1 MAQTIGALL
10 FSVLMA
16 AASAAAQE
24 YRGTIEGRVVDESG
38 AALPGVSIATTHIE
52 TAVTAT
58 TVTNAQGVYVLPLLR
73 PGFYRITFEL
83 QGFNRVERNRIEVR
97 VDDRVVVDVS
107 MKVGGVQETVTVTAD
122 TPLLESGSGS
132 VGEVIDGKRLELMPL
147 SDGNPFTL
155 IRMAPGIETFGDLR
169 YFRPF
174 DNNATA
180 EFTAS
185 GAPTSN
191 AYTIDGAPNNAHR
204 QGNADSR
211 MAMTPPA
218 GAIEEFKIQTA
229 VFDAQQG
236 RAAGATVNV
245 AMRGGTN
252 TYRGDSY
259 FYYRDESM
267 AENEYFLKLRGQP
280 EPPLDYS
287 RRGFTVGGPV
297 RLGNLYDG
305 RRKTFFFT
313 AWEWLDDRFPDASQ
327 QTVPTLKQRQGD
339 FSDLLAQN
347 ILIYDPMTARQVG
360 PRIVR
365 DPFPGNIIPAHRI
378 SPIAREIL
386 SYYPEPNQ
394 AGDATGRNNYASGV
408 TRDDDYYTMNFRGDH
423 TFSRA
428 HRISGRYARNNR
440 KEQRGNPF
448 GEVNGVR
455 PLGFFMFRIND
466 QVSGDYV
473 WTMGQSS
480 LLNIRGSWN
489 RFREFDKRQSQDVFD
504 PASLGFSPQ
513 TVALF
518 RGYKYFPQ
526 MDLDG
531 FTDVGTNWLGGI
543 TSQGWAFQ
551 PTWSMLT
558 GRHSIK
564 AGYDF
569 RANRE
574 DELFDGHAAGL
585 YQFRGNFTRAQDNS
599 SNQFGQD
606 LAAMMLGIVTGGRIE
621 QFGDRFNQVFYHAG
635 FIQDD
640 WRITNRL
647 TLNLGLRYEYET
659 APTER
664 FNRNVRGF
672 DPNAEPS
679 IGPAA
684 AAAYARNPIPELPAS
699 QFNVRGG
706 VRFATAENRQFWIPD
721 SNNFEPRIGAAY
733 RLNDNTVLRGGW
745 GMYVQPSYIF
755 GTRQLGFS
763 ANTNIVPTLD
773 TGLTFRATL
782 FNPFPDGTLV
792 DPLGQT
798 LGVNTNVG
806 GDLARFFDDIN
817 FKNGNVM
824 RFVAGVQRELPGQI
838 AVEAN
843 YLGTKGYDLRTDVQ
857 LNALPPWL
865 LSTSPIRDDAR
876 NSYLTSTT
884 STGGVPNPLW
894 NLVPG
899 MDLNGQ
905 FTSRAR
911 LLKPYPL
918 FDSIEGRRYDGS
930 SQYHSLQLSARR
942 RMSHGLFIAAN
953 YTYAHGTEWV
963 VRLNDGDAEYAP
975 RAFGIPHRFVFN
987 PMWEL
992 PFGKGRTFGRNAG
1005 RVLDAVIG
1013 GWTVAGVYQY
1023 QSGAL
1028 LPSSTGNLGNLYY
1041 SGDPHELR
1049 TRIRQDMDVLNET
1062 VFDTRGFYFWDDLVK
1077 DANGTVSAALQ
1088 RADPRKNLVSNLRTF
1103 PLRIR
1108 GFTGTPMNYLDL
1120 SLVKRL
1126 NVRGRVRAQ
1135 FHIEVYNATDFA
1147 WFTNPNLDPTSSNF
1161 GKVTGTRNLPREVQ
1175 LGAKITF

>member
-1 MAQTIGALL
+1 MTRAVASICLLALL
-10 FSVLMA
+10 TTA
-16 AASAAAQE
+16 AVAQE
-24 YRGTIEGRVVDESG
+24 YRGAIEGRVVDESG
-38 AALPGVSIATTHIE
+38 GALPGVTVAATHLE
-52 TAVTAT
+52 TGVAAT
-58 TVTNAQGVYVLPLLR
+58 TVTNSEGIYQLPLLR
-73 PGFYRITFEL
+73 PGLYKIAFEL
-83 QGFNRVERNRIEVR
+83 QGFNRVERHRVEVR
-97 VDDRVVVDVS
+97 VDDRIVVDAAL
-107 MKVGGVQETVTVTAD
+107 KVGGIKETVTVTAE
-122 TPLLESGSGS
+122 TPLLEAGNGSI
-132 VGEVIDGKRLELMPL
+132 GEVIDGKRLELMPL

-180 EFTAS
+180 EFAAS

-211 MAMTPPA
+211 MGMTPPA

-252 TYRGDSY
+252 TYRGESY

-280 EPPLDYS
+280 EPPLDYN
-287 RRGFTVGGPV
+287 RRGFTLGGPV
-297 RLGNLYDG
+297 RLGKAYDG

-313 AWEWLDDRFPDASQ
+313 AWEWLDDKFPDASQ

-339 FSDLLAQN
+339 FSELLSQN
-347 ILIYDPMTARQVG
+347 ILIHDPATARLVG
-360 PRIVR
+360 TRVVR
-365 DPFPGNIIPAHRI
+365 DAFTGNVIPANRI

-386 SYYPEPNQ
+386 KYYPEPNQ
-394 AGDATGRNNYASGV
+394 AGDSQGRNNYISGV
-408 TRDDDYYTMNFRGDH
+408 TRDDDYYTLNFRGDH
-423 TFSRA
+423 NFSKS
-428 HRISGRYARNNR
+428 HRISGRYGHNDR

-466 QVSGDYV
+466 QISGDYV
-473 WTMGQSS
+473 WTINSRS
-480 LLNIRGSWN
+480 VLNVRGSWR

-504 PASLGFSPQ
+504 PASLGFSSQ
-513 TVALF
+513 TVELF

-531 FTDVGTNWLGGI
+531 YTDVGTNWLGGV

-551 PTWSMLT
+551 PTWSTLK
-558 GRHSIK
+558 GRHAIK

-569 RANRE
+569 RADRE

-606 LAAMMLGIVTGGRIE
+606 LAAMMLGVVTGGRIE
-621 QFGDRFNQVFYHAG
+621 QFGTRFNQVFYHAG

-640 WRITNRL
+640 WRVSNRL

-672 DPNAEPS
+672 DPTAQLTV
-679 IGPAA
+679 GAA
-684 AAAYARNPIPELPAS
+684 ALTAYTANPIPELPAS
-699 QFNVRGG
+699 QFNNRGG
-706 VRFATAENRQFWIPD
+706 VRFATPDDRQFWIPD
-721 SNNFEPRIGAAY
+721 KNNFEPRIGAAY
-733 RLNDNTVLRGGW
+733 RWNEQTIIRGGW
-745 GMYVQPSYIF
+745 GMYVQPTYVF

-773 TGLTFRATL
+773 NGLTLRASL

-792 DPLGQT
+792 DPVGQT
-798 LGVNTNVG
+798 LGPNTNVG
-806 GDLARFFDDIN
+806 GTLDAFFDDIN
-817 FKNGNVM
+817 FRNGNVM
-824 RFVAGVQRELPGQI
+824 RFVAGVQRELPGRLV
-838 AVEAN
+838 VEAN
-843 YLGTKGYDLRTDVQ
+843 YVGTKGYDLRTSVQ
-857 LNALPPWL
+857 VNALPPHL

-876 NSYLTSTT
+876 NTYLTSTS
-884 STGGVPNPLW
+884 STAGVPNPLW

-899 MDLNGQ
+899 TNLNGQ

-911 LLKPYPL
+911 LLRPFPM
-918 FDSIEGRRYDGS
+918 FESINGRRYDGS
-930 SQYHSLQLSARR
+930 SVYHSLQLSVRKR
-942 RMSHGLFIAAN
+942 FSQGLSIGSN
-953 YTYAHGTEWV
+953 YTYAQGTERV
-963 VRLNDGDAEYAP
+963 SRLNEGDADYEARP
-975 RAFGIPHRFVFN
+975 TGIPHRFVFN
-987 PMWEL
+987 PVWEL
-992 PFGKGRTFGRNAG
+992 PFGRGRAIGRNAG
-1005 RVLDAVIG
+1005 RLVDSLIG
-1013 GWTVAGVYQY
+1013 GWSVAGTYQY
-1023 QSGAL
+1023 QSGAML
-1028 LPSSTGNLGNLYY
+1028 GIGNLYY
-1041 SGDPHELR
+1041 DGDIRQLR
-1049 TRIRQDMDVLNET
+1049 TSVRQDMDVLTDT
-1062 VFDTRGFYFWDDLVK
+1062 VFDTRRFYFWDDLVK
-1077 DANGTVSAALQ
+1077 DASGNVSPALQ
-1088 RADPRKNLVSNLRTF
+1088 RSDNRKNLASNLRTL
-1103 PLRIR
+1103 PSRVR
-1108 GFTGTPMNYLDL
+1108 GFSGTPMSYLDM
-1120 SLVKRL
+1120 SFVKRL
-1126 NVRGRVRAQ
+1126 PLAGRVRAQ
-1135 FHIEVYNATDFA
+1135 IHVEVYNATNFA

-1161 GKVTGTRNLPREVQ
+1161 GKVTGTRNLPREIQ
-1175 LGAKITF
+1175 LGAKIAF